1 MAVRRHLYGQGPFGG
16 DMIGPNPTDRAKAG
30 TKRSILVEA
39 DGGPLSIVVS
49 GANVHDTKLLRKTL
63 EAVVVERPVPTEET
77 PQHLC
82 LDKAYDNPT
91 GHGTVAE
98 YDYQP
103 HIRRIG
109 EEKLDDAGEKRHPAR
124 RWVVERTWAWL
135 SKCRAILVRYDKKA
149 RNYLALLQLACALI
163 WYRRWWRLRVLR

>member
-1 MAVRRHLYGQGPFGG
+1 
-16 DMIGPNPTDRAKAG
+16 MIGPNPTDRAKAG

-39 DGGPLSIVVS
+39 DGGPLSVVVS
-49 GANVHDTKLLRKTL
+49 GANVHDTKLLKATL
-63 EAVVVERPVPTEET
+63 EAVVVERPLPTQQS

-109 EEKLDDAGEKRHPAR
+109 EEKLDDWGQKTHPAR
-124 RWVVERTWAWL
+124 RWVVERTLAWL

-149 RNYLALLQLACALI
+149 KNYLAILQLACALI
-163 WYRRWWRLRVLR
+163 WYRRWWQLRVLR

>member
-1 MAVRRHLYGQGPFGG
+1 MASGRRGDGQGSFGG

-39 DGGPLSIVVS
+39 DGGPLSVVVS
-49 GANVHDTKLLRKTL
+49 GANVHDTKLLKATL
-63 EAVVVERPVPTEET
+63 EAVVVERPLPTRQS

-109 EEKLDDAGEKRHPAR
+109 EEKLDDWGQKTHPAR
-124 RWVVERTWAWL
+124 RWVVERTLAWL

-149 RNYLALLQLACALI
+149 KNYLAILQLACALI
-163 WYRRWWRLRVLR
+163 WYRRWWQLRVLR

>member
-1 MAVRRHLYGQGPFGG
+1 
-16 DMIGPNPTDRAKAG
+16 MIGPNPTDRAKAG

-39 DGGPLSIVVS
+39 DGGPLIVVVS
-49 GANVHDTKLLRKTL
+49 GANVHDTKLLKATL
-63 EAVVVERPVPTEET
+63 EAVVVERPLPTQQS

-109 EEKLDDAGEKRHPAR
+109 EEKLDDWGQKTHPAR
-124 RWVVERTWAWL
+124 RWVVERTLAWL

-149 RNYLALLQLACALI
+149 KNYLALLQLACALI
-163 WYRRWWRLRVLR
+163 WYRRWWQLRVLR

>member
-1 MAVRRHLYGQGPFGG
+1 
-16 DMIGPNPTDRAKAG
+16 MIGPNPMDRAKAG

>member
-1 MAVRRHLYGQGPFGG
+1 
-16 DMIGPNPTDRAKAG
+16 MIGPNPTDRAKAG